1 MLYLIP
7 HGSVFTL
14 ISACEAYL
22 IIYLWFVKWTFEH
35 WYKISKNFS
44 GKKTKKEETILCT
57 KSCLL
62 QQQTKCSKSEI
73 EKANVFNIFSRV
85 GEN

>member
-1 MLYLIP
+1 MKLTWLY
-7 HGSVFTL
+7 
-14 ISACEAYL
+14 ISDSSNEPL
-22 IIYLWFVKWTFEH
+22 NIDIKLV
-35 WYKISKNFS
+35 KISVVKTTKN
-44 GKKTKKEETILCT
+44 EETILCT

-62 QQQTKCSKSEI
+62 QQQTKCSKSDI